1 MALLRT
7 SLTHPLQIATVQ
19 ASADVGRIGITFC
32 PGKYD
37 PWAATGGWQRD
48 LSLDIAAIKHWGAA
62 AVLTLV
68 EQHELISLKVADLGA
83 EVQRRDMQWH
93 HLPIADYS
101 VPGAAFETSWQ
112 TEGLHLRQLL
122 RQQRD
127 IVVHCKGGLGRAGMI
142 AARLL
147 IELGTPVDEAIKQV
161 RQQRPGAIETSAQ
174 LALVRSYSA
183 LSDDV

>member
-7 SLTHPLQIATVQ
+7 SETHPLQIAAVQ
-19 ASADVGRIGITFC
+19 HSADSGRIGITFC

-37 PWAATGGWQRD
+37 PWAATGGWRRD
-48 LSLDIAAIKHWGAA
+48 LQLDVAAIKAWGAT

-68 EQHELISLKVADLGA
+68 EQHELVSLKVPTLG
-83 EVQRRDMQWH
+83 EVVQQQGMAWL

-101 VPGAAFETSWQ
+101 VPGAAFEIAWATAGKQ
-112 TEGLHLRQLL
+112 L
-122 RQQRD
+122 RQQLRQQQD

-147 IELGTPVDEAIKQV
+147 IELGTPVEDAIQQV
-161 RQQRPGAIETSAQ
+161 RQQRKGAIETAAQ
-174 LALVRSYSA
+174 LALVRSWSVI
-183 LSDDV
+183 DDE